1 MNAGATRTIRSY
13 AQFKS
18 YFWGDALDEV
28 GDVFSG
34 SNVLVSGLVGKVFY
48 EFLRYG
54 SSVV

>member
-34 SNVLVSGLVGKVFY
+34 GNVLVSGLVGKVFY